1 MNISV
6 LKNSV
11 LVMNSSC
18 CNEEEIVFNATA
30 NQSELVTSTL
40 GDTMIGVATA
50 MILAIMILATAIGKC
65 IL

>member
-1 MNISV
+1 
-6 LKNSV
+6 
-11 LVMNSSC
+11 MNSSC